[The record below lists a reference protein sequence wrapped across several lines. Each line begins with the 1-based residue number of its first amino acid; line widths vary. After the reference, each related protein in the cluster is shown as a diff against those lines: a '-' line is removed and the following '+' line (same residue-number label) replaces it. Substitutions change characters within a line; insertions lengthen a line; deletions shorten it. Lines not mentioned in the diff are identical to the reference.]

1 MPDTGPPSLG
11 LFLLEGQRALL
22 EGLTLAST
30 RRLLRRAPRGE
41 GQPVLVLPGFMADD
55 GSTAVLRNH
64 LKEQGYRAHPWL
76 QGRNTGPGNGR
87 REAMRERLEELHG
100 RYDRRVSIVGWS
112 LGGVYAR
119 EIAKQVPD
127 KVRQVI
133 SLGSP
138 FGDIARPSNVTR
150 MYDFVSSGG
159 ETSRPASR
167 SALAERLRASPPRS
181 VPTTAIFSKSDGVV
195 HWRTCLEQESDHTEN
210 IRVPGSHCGLG
221 HNPLVLYV
229 VADRLSQSEGNWRP
243 FDYRGW
249 QKLAYRS
256 RKPR

>member
-1 MPDTGPPSLG
+1 MPDTRPPSLG

-41 GQPVLVLPGFMADD
+41 GQPVLVLPGFMAND
-55 GSTAVLRNH
+55 GSTLVLRNY
-64 LKEQGYRAHPWL
+64 LKNQGYKAHPWL
-76 QGRNTGPGNGR
+76 QGRNTGPQNGV
-87 REAMRERLEELHG
+87 REAMRKRLDELYA

-119 EIAKQVPD
+119 ELAKQAPD
-127 KVRQVI
+127 KARQVI

-138 FGDIARPSNVTR
+138 FGDISRPSNVTR
-150 MYDFVSSGG
+150 MYDFVSSG
-159 ETSRPASR
+159 ENTSRSGSR
-167 SALAERLRASPPRS
+167 SAFAERLRASPPRS
-181 VPTTAIFSKSDGVV
+181 VPSTAIFSKTDGVV

-221 HNPLVLYV
+221 HNPLVLYA

-249 QKLAYRS
+249 QKFAYHS
-256 RKPR
+256 RESR

>member
-55 GSTAVLRNH
+55 GSTSVLRNY
-64 LKEQGYRAHPWL
+64 LKDQGYAAHPWL
-76 QGRNTGPGNGR
+76 QGRNTGPQNGV
-87 REAMRERLEELHG
+87 REAMGERLDDLHARYG
-100 RYDRRVSIVGWS
+100 RKVSIVGWS

-119 EIAKQVPD
+119 EIAKQAPD

-150 MYDFVSSGG
+150 MYDFVSSG
-159 ETSRPASR
+159 ENPRRAVSR
-167 SALAERLRASPPRS
+167 SARAEQLRASPPRS
-181 VPTTAIFSKSDGVV
+181 VPATAIFSKTDGVV

-210 IRVPGSHCGLG
+210 IQVPGSHCGLG
-221 HNPLVLYV
+221 HNPLVLYA
-229 VADRLSQSEGNWRP
+229 VAERLSQSEGNWRP
-243 FDYRGW
+243 FDFRGW
-249 QKLAYRS
+249 HQLAYRS
-256 RKPR
+256 NKSR